1 MITTTE
7 PQRLAFVDHLVPSLP
22 GDEYTVTVT
31 QTVLPPD
38 EPVQQFTTVRR
49 FTVAADPHTL
59 APELVQAVFPPEGSL
74 GDHSDSLPHIVLSRP
89 TLPWEHSATDP
100 PPAEGVTPVP
110 WLALLLFAGDEQP
123 APQVV
128 TVTDDGKE
136 ERATVIDVP
145 RALLETLLPNA
156 VDLPLLAHVRRGE
169 GADTALVIGNRLPPS
184 GRAST
189 VHLVSLAGRYKAV
202 EDGAPAFD
210 FGSGAPD
217 APVRLVSLT
226 SWRFASV
233 DVGRSFAPLVRRLSR
248 GWSPFRLPESAPVTD
263 VGASTL
269 AKTFLARGYV
279 PVRHTL
285 RGGGRTVAWYR
296 GPFASGPVAAD
307 ETPALWST
315 PVQAADQ
322 LLRYHS
328 GLGMFD
334 VSLASAWQLGR
345 LLALQSKDFSTTLYE
360 WKRRRDQAHKRAG
373 APSAAGADHP
383 LEIAGID
390 DTLPGGAVDW
400 LTGLAELRGVP
411 FAYLVPDERLL
422 PVETIR
428 FLGIDQQWVRCLV
441 DGAYSVGRVGT
452 VDAELDASHALPPAL
467 PTVTGALIRSDVV
480 SGYPD
485 LEIAGFAERFGGEA
499 LPVLRREALSRN
511 VLLCLFTGTVRR
523 LELRRRAESL
533 HFGLENGAVDG
544 TVTKNLRPLGDG
556 DGPELF
562 VPDLA
567 VGDER
572 VIDVRALA
580 DAMATALGVDQD
592 AFGSGAFARQMV
604 ETADRVTFRHAG
616 V

>member
-1 MITTTE
+1 MTTTTE
-7 PQRLAFVDHLVPSLP
+7 PQRVAFVDHLVPTLP

-38 EPVQQFTTVRR
+38 EPVQQFTAVRR

-59 APELVQAVFPPEGSL
+59 APELVRAVFPPEGSL
-74 GDHSDSLPHIVLSRP
+74 GDHSTALPHIALSRP

-100 PPAEGVTPVP
+100 PPGEGVTPVP
-110 WLALLLFAGDEQP
+110 WLALLLFASDEQP

-128 TVTDDGKE
+128 TVTDNGNE

-145 RALLETLLPNA
+145 RALLERLLPSA
-156 VDLPLLAHVRRGE
+156 AELPLLAHVRRG
-169 GADTALVIGNRLPPS
+169 GDADTAFVIGNRLPPAGS
-184 GRAST
+184 TST
-189 VHLVSLAGRYKAV
+189 VHLVSLAGRYRTAAGDS
-202 EDGAPAFD
+202 EPAFD
-210 FGSGAPD
+210 FGSGGPD
-217 APVRLVSLT
+217 APVRLVSLA
-226 SWRFASV
+226 SWRFACV
-233 DVGRSFAPLVRRLSR
+233 DADRSFAPLVRRLSR
-248 GWSPFRLPESAPVTD
+248 GWSPFRLPEAATDSAAD
-263 VGASTL
+263 TL
-269 AKTFLARGYV
+269 AETFLARGYV

-307 ETPALWST
+307 ETPALWSA
-315 PVQAADQ
+315 PVRTADR
-322 LLRYHS
+322 LLRYHP

-373 APSAAGADHP
+373 TLSAAGADHP

-390 DTLPGGAVDW
+390 DALPSGAADW

-411 FAYLVPDERLL
+411 FSYLVPDERLL

-428 FLGIDQQWVRCLV
+428 FLGVDQQWVRCLV
-441 DGAYSVGRVGT
+441 DGAYSLGRVGT
-452 VDAELDASHALPPAL
+452 VDAELDASHALPRAL

-485 LEIAGFAERFGGEA
+485 LEIAGFAESFGGEP
-499 LPVLRREALSRN
+499 LPVLRRETLSRN
-511 VLLCLFTGTVRR
+511 ILLCLFTGTVRR
-523 LELRRRAESL
+523 LEVRRRAESL
-533 HFGLENGAVDG
+533 HFGLEPGGGEG
-544 TVTKNLRPLGDG
+544 TVTKNLRPPGDG

-562 VPDLA
+562 VPDLT
-567 VGDER
+567 VGEGR
-572 VIDVRALA
+572 VVDVRGLA
-580 DAMATALGVDQD
+580 DVMATTLGVDAD
-592 AFGSGAFARQMV
+592 AFGSGAFARQMI
-604 ETADRVTFRHAG
+604 ETADRVTFRHAD